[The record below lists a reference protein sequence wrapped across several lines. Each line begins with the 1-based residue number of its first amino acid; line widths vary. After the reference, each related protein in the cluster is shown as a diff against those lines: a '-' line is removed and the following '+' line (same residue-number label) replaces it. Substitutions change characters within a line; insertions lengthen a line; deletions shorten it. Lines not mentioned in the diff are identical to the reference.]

1 MAFPPYTLVSFS
13 IQAQRPAIRAVAT
26 SIHTR
31 SRQAAPSVSLA
42 ARTAA
47 PTVGLGA
54 SSFAGT
60 PLFFTD
66 VPAAVDVLGNVDV
79 AGGKQPP
86 RCIAGKRKSAGT
98 SARREVHGFSRK
110 TSAGAGNPPESG
122 PEKLKPPE
130 KAPGEKKC
138 GGGRVRADL
147 GLRALAD
154 EWRPL
159 LSSTKDLKN
168 DAQAGLITACVSVPL
183 SLAIA
188 VGSGLPPEVGLV
200 TAVVGS
206 FVAAA
211 AGGTPLAVSGP
222 AAAIV
227 ATCAA
232 CAAEFGPAGVALVA
246 AACGLLQVLSG
257 ALSLGAAA
265 RRVPVPVVAGFTSGI
280 GLTVLLQQLPAALS
294 LPRPPGSH
302 PPEVLAHLLANLPA
316 ADPASLA
323 LASATLA
330 LIFALP
336 RLELPVL
343 SRLPSTLV
351 AVAAASAAASAL
363 ALDVP
368 RLGAIPSSL
377 PAPGLPDISFLA
389 PSDLPALA
397 GYALAIFGIASVESL
412 LSSAAVD
419 KLSRGRSRRHDP
431 DQELI
436 GQGLANAA
444 AALFGG
450 MPVSSVVVRSSLN
463 IQSGAVTRRAGV
475 LQSAALL
482 AAVCALGPAMAEI
495 PVPVLAGVLL
505 SVALRM
511 LSPHEIREIWR
522 AHRPEALPWLLTA
535 ALVAGAD
542 VIVGVAAGVAAAVA
556 LAAAGGRGAPL
567 AVETRLGVEF
577 ASLFPAPAA
586 AGTPLPTTTNSAASV
601 REAVAAARGPEAEGE
616 GEGGRATP
624 GPGTPALK
632 PADLCDVVRLE
643 GAATFASG
651 RPWRACSRSSPPP
664 SGARRRGRR
673 RRRAASSRPALFD
686 LSALAALDI
695 TGAELIIDA
704 VGTLIEQ
711 GKPAPT
717 RSRECSST
725 PPSSSSSRASAPAAA
740 AAAAAL
746 CERYNGAE
754 SSIEELCDLVNKAF
768 CREIELVQKHGGEI
782 VSFLGGARAPLSLLP
797 PAPAIRRRLTRT
809 GGGRPLGA
817 AAAEM
822 ARRAAQAVSC
832 AIEVQELF
840 SALRLG
846 EGMGLR
852 LRIAIAAG
860 PYREYFCGIG
870 ERGVQEAAGG
880 GGEAAAAQRRA
891 AWAGAGRGGAGG
903 RSERGRW
910 TGRETSPAS
919 SSTSR
924 ARSSGADGVLHHERG
939 DPGGGGGAGAIAP
952 GQVAVCDSVFAFLPR
967 AALAAGGAP
976 SPSSPPPPTRPPPP
990 PTRRTPGPP
999 VPVPRRH
1006 LLRRRGPLAAAG
1018 GSLRGGDVTT
1028 GLAASLAAG
1037 AGAGGAGRG
1046 GGGDGSMP
1054 VRVASFRDLAG
1065 AASAG
1070 RGGGG
1075 RRRQQA
1081 RRLDLRLDL
1090 RQRRAPR
1097 RRGSLGAPP
1106 AKRGARTLSL
1116 PLGGGAEA
1124 RRGSNASLFG
1134 LDSAASEKGAV
1145 VLDAAARAAFETYVA
1160 VMGWRPADASRGG
1173 AVAPLRPHQHQPHRR
1188 PFNIETPA
1196 PSPVPF
1202 DDEARRRWWR
1212 DGGGA
1217 AGALLLYVPYA
1228 VRARV
1233 EQLERH
1239 GAAID
1244 IARYI
1249 SEFRAVSVMFV
1260 SLAALDTAFG
1270 VVQHTVQTLQAV
1282 LYAHQGSLRQVVLDD
1297 KGLVLIG
1304 VFGLWPVAHEDDP
1317 VRCTACALDVAEAMR
1332 SQRLKSSIGVSTGLV
1347 YSTFVGSPTRCEY
1360 SVFGTVV
1367 NKAARLM
1374 AMADGGIL
1382 ADEATAAAAAQRVL
1396 MVPAGEAVLK
1406 GIPEPVKL
1414 FQPRACG
1421 RPRGG
1426 AARTPMGATRR
1437 SAAASP
1443 AAAPPVWPSPMLA
1456 GLSGK
1461 PPPPA
1466 SPAPLGGAGGGSNK
1480 KAERSRPRSAGADG
1494 GARRRA
1500 AAPRLMGGGRGW
1512 EDGAAS
1518 ARSGRSVGSHVSV
1531 AGGGGAHSSL
1541 VLLEGE
1547 SGMGKSALLR
1557 DFRSAAKQRG
1567 AAVAASVSRSH
1578 HRRQPFN
1585 GTSPPSLGNLAIAA
1599 LAAPPR
1605 PRPRSSP

>member
-1 MAFPPYTLVSFS
+1 MSAFAAAS
-13 IQAQRPAIRAVAT
+13 IPLRPAIRAVAT

-183 SLAIA
+183 SLAIGA
-188 VGSGLPPEVGLV
+188 PAESPRS
-200 TAVVGS
+200 AR
-206 FVAAA
+206 ACRRR
-211 AGGTPLAVSGP
+211 GTPLAVSGP

-336 RLELPVL
+336 RLELPPPRPGPPRHL
-343 SRLPSTLV
+343 LP
-351 AVAAASAAASAL
+351 
-363 ALDVP
+363 
-368 RLGAIPSSL
+368 R
-377 PAPGLPDISFLA
+377 

-577 ASLFPAPAA
+577 ASLFPAPPPPAPRSPPPPSRRGRA
-586 AGTPLPTTTNSAASV
+586 
-601 REAVAAARGPEAEGE
+601 GPEAEGE

-651 RPWRACSRSSPPP
+651 AALARLLEELAAALPEP
-664 SGARRRGRR
+664 GAGAAAAAG
-673 RRRAASSRPALFD
+673 AASSRPALFD

-711 GKPAPT
+711 GKP
-717 RSRECSST
+717 CVFVG
-725 PPSSSSSRASAPAAA
+725 ASA
-740 AAAAAL
+740 
-746 CERYNGAE
+746 
-754 SSIEELCDLVNKAF
+754 
-768 CREIELVQKHGGEI
+768 
-782 VSFLGGARAPLSLLP
+782 GARAFLL
-797 PAPAIRRRLTRT
+797 ACDHGRRVH
-809 GGGRPLGA
+809 
-817 AAAEM
+817 
-822 ARRAAQAVSC
+822 AV
-832 AIEVQELF
+832 AHV
-840 SALRLG
+840 
-846 EGMGLR
+846 
-852 LRIAIAAG
+852 AG
-860 PYREYFCGIG
+860 P
-870 ERGVQEAAGG
+870 
-880 GGEAAAAQRRA
+880 
-891 AWAGAGRGGAGG
+891 
-903 RSERGRW
+903 
-910 TGRETSPAS
+910 
-919 SSTSR
+919 
-924 ARSSGADGVLHHERG
+924 
-939 DPGGGGGAGAIAP
+939 
-952 GQVAVCDSVFAFLPR
+952 
-967 AALAAGGAP
+967 AALAADLLQ
-976 SPSSPPPPTRPPPP
+976 RPDQIE
-990 PTRRTPGPP
+990 G
-999 VPVPRRH
+999 V
-1006 LLRRRGPLAAAG
+1006 L
-1018 GSLRGGDVTT
+1018 
-1028 GLAASLAAG
+1028 
-1037 AGAGGAGRG
+1037 
-1046 GGGDGSMP
+1046 
-1054 VRVASFRDLAG
+1054 
-1065 AASAG
+1065 
-1070 RGGGG
+1070 
-1075 RRRQQA
+1075 
-1081 RRLDLRLDL
+1081 
-1090 RQRRAPR
+1090 
-1097 RRGSLGAPP
+1097 
-1106 AKRGARTLSL
+1106 
-1116 PLGGGAEA
+1116 
-1124 RRGSNASLFG
+1124 
-1134 LDSAASEKGAV
+1134 
-1145 VLDAAARAAFETYVA
+1145 LDA
-1160 VMGWRPADASRGG
+1160 
-1173 AVAPLRPHQHQPHRR
+1173 
-1188 PFNIETPA
+1188 
-1196 PSPVPF
+1196 PV
-1202 DDEARRRWWR
+1202 
-1212 DGGGA
+1212 
-1217 AGALLLYVPYA
+1217 
-1228 VRARV
+1228 
-1233 EQLERH
+1233 
-1239 GAAID
+1239 
-1244 IARYI
+1244 
-1249 SEFRAVSVMFV
+1249 
-1260 SLAALDTAFG
+1260 
-1270 VVQHTVQTLQAV
+1270 VVQ
-1282 LYAHQGSLRQVVLDD
+1282 
-1297 KGLVLIG
+1297 
-1304 VFGLWPVAHEDDP
+1304 
-1317 VRCTACALDVAEAMR
+1317 
-1332 SQRLKSSIGVSTGLV
+1332 
-1347 YSTFVGSPTRCEY
+1347 
-1360 SVFGTVV
+1360 
-1367 NKAARLM
+1367 
-1374 AMADGGIL
+1374 
-1382 ADEATAAAAAQRVL
+1382 
-1396 MVPAGEAVLK
+1396 
-1406 GIPEPVKL
+1406 
-1414 FQPRACG
+1414 
-1421 RPRGG
+1421 
-1426 AARTPMGATRR
+1426 
-1437 SAAASP
+1437 
-1443 AAAPPVWPSPMLA
+1443 
-1456 GLSGK
+1456 
-1461 PPPPA
+1461 
-1466 SPAPLGGAGGGSNK
+1466 
-1480 KAERSRPRSAGADG
+1480 
-1494 GARRRA
+1494 
-1500 AAPRLMGGGRGW
+1500 
-1512 EDGAAS
+1512 
-1518 ARSGRSVGSHVSV
+1518 
-1531 AGGGGAHSSL
+1531 
-1541 VLLEGE
+1541 
-1547 SGMGKSALLR
+1547 
-1557 DFRSAAKQRG
+1557 
-1567 AAVAASVSRSH
+1567 
-1578 HRRQPFN
+1578 
-1585 GTSPPSLGNLAIAA
+1585 
-1599 LAAPPR
+1599 
-1605 PRPRSSP
+1605 